1 MSRPSGPIC
10 ICITAS
16 RENASLTRRV
26 SCLQAGPE
34 ANRASGEE
42 GLYGACFHAVDLDG
56 ECALCAR
63 KRDTCLRPTP
73 VAPSDTDAG
82 TDAYAAAAARLR
94 SGLTVDFRQRRPGDV
109 RHRDR

>member
-34 ANRASGEE
+34 ANRTSGEE

-56 ECALCAR
+56 ERALCAR
-63 KRDTCLRPTP
+63 KRNTCLRPTR
-73 VAPSDTDAG
+73 VAPSDADTDAG

-94 SGLTVDFRQRRPGDV
+94 SGLTVD
-109 RHRDR
+109 